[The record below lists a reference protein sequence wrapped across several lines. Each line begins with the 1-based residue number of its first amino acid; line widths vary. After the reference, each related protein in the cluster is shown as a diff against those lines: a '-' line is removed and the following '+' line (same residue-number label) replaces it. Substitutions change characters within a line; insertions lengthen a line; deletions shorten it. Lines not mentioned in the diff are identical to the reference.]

1 MLPVWL
7 WNGAPA
13 DAGNSMVSFEYEV
26 MLPFS
31 YILVLP
37 RLSLSLPRPLTPFA
51 SGRSCLHFRYEL
63 LSAGLDA
70 PVLRL
75 WDLRYTSSTNAA
87 NSSSSK
93 SHALREYRGHA
104 PITSKPLKAITR
116 PRWLVYPSGNDIS
129 TTTESS
135 GPRALIA
142 VQGEH
147 TTKLTLYDAASG
159 AVVSRGEA
167 GGSATVLAPVA
178 GFHHQSGSVSDHQQQ
193 NSLAPCV
200 AVAFDDGQISL
211 LGPNS
216 E

>member
-1 MLPVWL
+1 MLV
-7 WNGAPA
+7 GITIESGF
-13 DAGNSMVSFEYEV
+13 DKCISSECTSSSE
-26 MLPFS
+26 
-31 YILVLP
+31 
-37 RLSLSLPRPLTPFA
+37 LSLFSLLSPPLPIPY
-51 SGRSCLHFRYEL
+51 RYEL

-75 WDLRYTSSTNAA
+75 WDLRYSSSTSASN
-87 NSSSSK
+87 NSSSTSSGKK
-93 SHALREYRGHA
+93 SHPLREYRGHS

-116 PRWLVYPSGNDIS
+116 PRWLVYPSGSDVS
-129 TTTESS
+129 ASAS
-135 GPRALIA
+135 GGPRALIA

-178 GFHHQSGSVSDHQQQ
+178 GFLHQLGGTNDQQQ
-193 NSLAPCV
+193 QQVLSPCV